1 VSQYYYLMAQLPGIL
16 PGAPPAVSF
25 TQFRELAGRFLSRK
39 DLSALSAL
47 SLEPPR
53 DDWNC
58 ASSFLQNWFERE
70 RALRFSLAQ
79 IRAARLKRDKAV
91 SSAEEEEAQ
100 RNYGIAQ
107 VARNALAIDNP
118 LEAERYLDSVRLAWV
133 MKLGQGHFFDS
144 DAVFAYG
151 LMLLLREREDS
162 LSVSAGRASYTTIY
176 DQILGEEA

>member
-1 VSQYYYLMAQLPGIL
+1 MAQLPGIV
-16 PGAPPAVSF
+16 PGSPPLVSF
-25 TQFRELAGRFLSRK
+25 RQFCELAGRFLTKK

-58 ASSFLQNWFERE
+58 ASPLLQLWFERE
-70 RALRFSLAQ
+70 RALRFALAQ
-79 IRAARLKRDKAV
+79 LRAARLKRDKTV
-91 SSAEEEEAQ
+91 SEGEEEVIRKDYVA
-100 RNYGIAQ
+100 AQ
-107 VARNALAIDNP
+107 VARNALGFDNP
-118 LEAERYLDSVRLAWV
+118 LEAERYLDSIRLAWV
-133 MKLGQGHFFDS
+133 MELGQGHFFDS

-162 LSVSAGRASYTTIY
+162 LSVTAGRASYTTIY